1 MLKLNGNGKKDETAI
16 YLTEGASMNF
26 DSDKDARKI
35 VTPDAELPFIAA
47 GQPNMMMAINGIPN
61 DLASYS
67 IPVSILTPLGGDYTI
82 TSEGMDRFPDGTCI
96 MLEDLMSG
104 EVTNLVISKQ
114 YRFHAD
120 PSALAMARFV
130 LHVTPAPVA
139 TVKNASCNNT
149 ANGAISLKR
158 NYSIQTPV
166 KISKADGTP
175 VQQLNWNSTELNLDQ
190 LAQGMYHVEVMTGG
204 MCGLAQFEV
213 NVGADAIAE
222 GSISVNAQ
230 QQTENGIVTDFE
242 VKGIQGNDNI
252 TWDFGDGTILNGSS
266 SIRHTY
272 AAAGDY
278 SVSARTYT
286 GDCNELLTLSLNNR
300 NVSSNDYMNVEM
312 REGRWYAVFKLSADE
327 RVNISILNAMGQQI
341 GTQLFNGKLGM
352 VEIDLSE
359 LAKGTYL
366 IRLQGNGKE
375 VTRKVVH

>member
-1 MLKLNGNGKKDETAI
+1 M
-16 YLTEGASMNF
+16 
-26 DSDKDARKI
+26 
-35 VTPDAELPFIAA
+35 TPSA
-47 GQPNMMMAINGIPN
+47 GTFSLSV
-61 DLASYS
+61 D
-67 IPVSILTPLGGDYTI
+67 
-82 TSEGMDRFPDGTCI
+82 GMERFNKGTCI
-96 MLEDLMSG
+96 MLEDLVSIKMI
-104 EVTNLVISKQ
+104 NLN
-114 YRFHAD
+114 AT
-120 PSALAMARFV
+120 PSYSFESAGSQLAMSRFV
-130 LHVTPAPVA
+130 LHITPAPAMNLNKPECTQVA
-139 TVKNASCNNT
+139 DGK
-149 ANGAISLKR
+149 ISLSR
-158 NYSIQTPV
+158 THSTPV
-166 KISKADGTP
+166 KVWVNDEQNKNVKTILWDSENLQLDGLKAGLYQIEYQVGGVCAALTLEADLRNSKNNLSI
-175 VQQLNWNSTELNLDQ
+175 VQNPTSGPSTSMN
-190 LAQGMYHVEVMTGG
+190 Y
-204 MCGLAQFEV
+204 
-213 NVGADAIAE
+213 
-222 GSISVNAQ
+222 
-230 QQTENGIVTDFE
+230 E
-242 VKGIQGNDNI
+242 VKGAPEGSRF
-252 TWDFGDGTILNGSS
+252 TWNFGDGTILNGSS